1 MAGIKYM
8 ELLILVLSEKRVRK
22 YGLKREKSDEFEL
35 LELREIFKLILLS
48 CGVEFEWTF
57 YRSWYEQNQRKRD
70 LLF

>member
-1 MAGIKYM
+1 MAGIKCM

-48 CGVEFEWTF
+48 CGVEFE
-57 YRSWYEQNQRKRD
+57 
-70 LLF
+70 